1 MEQQLEAMEKGEA
14 VGTQNAFFVGIVNY
28 LRQIA
33 IEWIVGTL
41 TQLLKEN
48 AVKLAD
54 WLLGKL
60 DDKIIEGY
68 KKINEEDKSLLKN
81 ELKQHPRFSKLLER
95 IEAFE

>member
-1 MEQQLEAMEKGEA
+1 
-14 VGTQNAFFVGIVNY
+14 
-28 LRQIA
+28 
-33 IEWIVGTL
+33 
-41 TQLLKEN
+41 
-48 AVKLAD
+48 
-54 WLLGKL
+54 LLGKL